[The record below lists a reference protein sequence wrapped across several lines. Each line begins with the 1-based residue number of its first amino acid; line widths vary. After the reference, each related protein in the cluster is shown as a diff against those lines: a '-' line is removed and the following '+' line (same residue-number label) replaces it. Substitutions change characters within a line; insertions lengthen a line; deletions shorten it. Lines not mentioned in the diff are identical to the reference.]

1 MSSITEIEVKF
12 MNIKYT
18 IMKYYIEMRIL
29 SEKAN
34 FIYRNTTG
42 GEDIMSDTEYDMLI
56 KRIENVEKEFP
67 ELMEFVDTFFGKDSL
82 TNRVG

>member
-1 MSSITEIEVKF
+1 MSSITETELKI

-34 FIYRNTTG
+34 YEYRNSTG
-42 GEDIMSDTEYDMLI
+42 KTNIMSDTEYDMLI

-67 ELMEFVDTFFGKDSL
+67 ELMKFVDDFFGVESL